1 MLLFEVDDTEAQEW
15 EIVQRVVQA
24 SVEAHLATWEA
35 LARCVALEAYT
46 DGSAPVRNPGGP
58 AGFATVLV
66 GFDKKVSRATPK
78 RPDPVARIDLGGYI
92 PQRNAPP
99 LTSNNRAEIAGV
111 MAAQEALRHLSSL
124 GSWAA
129 QQVIIWSDSK
139 YAVMC
144 ANGTWKRKK
153 NTDLWPLCDR
163 LAAQVGRAVPG
174 GVTLEWVKGHAGNLY
189 NEAADHLAT
198 EAAFNFDEAKYA
210 RFRAAQVATG
220 REMPG
225 EGAIAS
231 QDRLAK
237 FPTVDE
243 PVTSTSSTAPAQSQ
257 SGGATWLNGADYA
270 LVLHT
275 RMDAKQQSAGT
286 GIGTG
291 TYRIWA
297 KDGRSRDAEVRHRG
311 QMLHDEAEYFTLI
324 SALSGMVERITARGS
339 DPGDYVL
346 TVYSGRE
353 LVVKQL
359 AGEYRVKAVALQ
371 APYADAQSLL
381 KKFKRVEVIWKRGP
395 ELTAMLKEAPIT

>member
-1 MLLFEVDDTEAQEW
+1 MLLFEVGESEAQEW
-15 EIVQRVVQA
+15 EIVRRVVQA
-24 SVEAHLATWEA
+24 SVEAQPDTWEA
-35 LARCVALEAYT
+35 LARCPVLEAYT

-66 GFDKKVSRATPK
+66 GFDRRVSKATPE
-78 RPDPVARIDLGGYI
+78 RPIPLARLDLGGYI
-92 PQRNAPP
+92 PQRHVPP
-99 LTSNNRAEIAGV
+99 LTSNNRAEIAGI

-124 GSWAA
+124 ASWAA
-129 QQVIIWSDSK
+129 RQVIVWSDSK
-139 YAVMC
+139 YAIMC
-144 ANGTWKRKK
+144 ANGAWKRKK
-153 NTDLWPLCDR
+153 NTDLWPIYDR
-163 LAAQVGRAVPG
+163 LAAQVARAVPG

-198 EAAFNFDEAKYA
+198 EAAFNFDEDKYA
-210 RFRAAQVATG
+210 RFRAAQAATG

-231 QDRLAK
+231 QGQPANSHTLDA
-237 FPTVDE
+237 PA
-243 PVTSTSSTAPAQSQ
+243 TSTSL
-257 SGGATWLNGADYA
+257 ATEQNGKWLNGADYA
-270 LVLHT
+270 IVLHT

-297 KDGRSRDAEVRHRG
+297 KDGHSRDAEVRHKG

-324 SALSGMVERITARGS
+324 AALSGMLERTTSSGS
-339 DPGDYVL
+339 DPRDYAL

-359 AGEYRVKAVALQ
+359 AGEYKVKAAALQ
-371 APYADAQSLL
+371 APYAEAQALL
-381 KKFKRVEVIWKRGP
+381 KRFKRVEVVWKRGP
-395 ELTAMLKEAPIT
+395 ALTALLKEAPVT